1 MTCRYLFI
9 FCLLLY
15 ATSAQARWQPWP
27 AVMEGASQAAYNY
40 YQQRYPTADIIVDV
54 DAPDP
59 RLKLAECANKLTY
72 DLGVPPENGGNLS
85 AQVKCEGAKQWSMY
99 LKMNIAVWT
108 DIVVTAQAL
117 KRGSLLSKADLRL
130 QRVNLAETRNGTLY
144 NAEEAIGMELR
155 RTLAAATPLRIR
167 DLDEPMVIK
176 RGDRVQIA
184 ARLGGLRVIM
194 PGTALANGRIGQQ
207 IAISND
213 RSDRKVR
220 AKVIAEGQV
229 EVPL

>member
-1 MTCRYLFI
+1 MNCRYLFI
-9 FCLLLY
+9 FCLLLGT
-15 ATSAQARWQPWP
+15 ASAHASWQAWP
-27 AVMEGASQAAYNY
+27 TVMESASQTAYSY
-40 YQQRYPTADIIVDV
+40 YQQRYPLADIIIDV

-59 RLKLAECANKLTY
+59 RLKLAHCANNLTY

-85 AQVKCEGAKQWSMY
+85 TQVKCEGSQQWSIY
-99 LKMNIAVWT
+99 LKMKVAIWT

-117 KRGSLLSKADLRL
+117 KRGSQITKTDLRT

-144 NAEEAIGMELR
+144 NMEEAVGMELR
-155 RTLAAATPLRIR
+155 RSLAAAAPLRIR
-167 DLDEPMVIK
+167 DLAEPMVIK

-184 ARLGGLRVIM
+184 ARLGGLRVLM
-194 PGTALANGRIGQQ
+194 PGTALANGRIGEQ